1 MAAKPVFRFWGPKP
15 VDAKGTAAAY
25 AAGGR
30 VFKRTGV
37 TPALKNVVKLSL
49 DNDKKAGR
57 VREKPCI
64 AGDSLQPA
72 R

>member
-1 MAAKPVFRFWGPKP
+1 MGAKPAFSFRGPKP
-15 VDAKGTAAAY
+15 VDTKGTAAAF
-25 AAGGR
+25 AAGSR

-57 VREKPCI
+57 VRRNLGVG
-64 AGDSLQPA
+64 GDNVQA
-72 R
+72 TR